1 MRCNTSHDLRLVEIT
16 NHRTYKI
23 SSLHNVL
30 LDLDWST
37 CEMRYLH
44 QDVLPR
50 NKTRAHRQ
58 IMSSSHYIIR
68 SLQEPEAVFVM
79 CSAWDWLRKEEQ
91 LIRIDKLNCY
101 STQGTATEVI
111 QQRRYRAI
119 TGIRRQKGSS
129 LSTAVHR
136 NHTKMSSV
144 PFPATHSSVWQWATY
159 SPSDRPEAEA
169 IMKSTSESSCTAI
182 VTGIH
187 LSLRHSNIPWF
198 TSPTACIQYW
208 WTDSNTRA

>member
-1 MRCNTSHDLRLVEIT
+1 VFATPTTEIYGHEGIDYTNADHCMSCNTSHDLRLVEIT

-79 CSAWDWLRKEEQ
+79 CSA
-91 LIRIDKLNCY
+91 
-101 STQGTATEVI
+101 
-111 QQRRYRAI
+111 
-119 TGIRRQKGSS
+119 
-129 LSTAVHR
+129 
-136 NHTKMSSV
+136 
-144 PFPATHSSVWQWATY
+144 
-159 SPSDRPEAEA
+159 
-169 IMKSTSESSCTAI
+169 
-182 VTGIH
+182 
-187 LSLRHSNIPWF
+187 
-198 TSPTACIQYW
+198 
-208 WTDSNTRA
+208 